1 MTRHFH
7 LAERTGMNNDAGKT
21 KPTDSDWVEID
32 LSDLSKSIWKNKKL
46 IFWIVGGLTFA
57 VLVASLFMTNIYTA
71 RAVLKPVSQTQ
82 SSGRAASLM
91 AQFGGIANLAGI
103 AMPGAAS
110 STEMVNLLKS
120 NVLKKS
126 IIERHNLLPVLF
138 PKRWDEE
145 KQAWKKPGLSLNP
158 LFYLAKLKP
167 ADPSASKKE
176 PGVPDIWDGIRA
188 LDRMTKINY
197 NTKEDIITVSVDFR
211 DAQMA
216 AKIADY
222 FILAL
227 NDHMSGEAK
236 RIANINKAYL
246 ENQLRQTS
254 DPLVQQK
261 IYTLIA
267 EKIETM
273 MMAEV
278 KEGYAF
284 KVLDP
289 PMTPDRK
296 SRPKRSQM
304 VVVAFLVSLVIAVFV
319 VLIRERAK
327 KNAGGENAK

>member
-1 MTRHFH
+1 
-7 LAERTGMNNDAGKT
+7 MNDDAGKT
-21 KPTDSDWVEID
+21 KPTDNDWVEID
-32 LSDLSKSIWKNKKL
+32 LVDISKTIWKNKKL
-46 IFWIVGGLTFA
+46 VFWIVGGFTFA
-57 VLVASLFMTNIYTA
+57 MLVLSLFMTNIYTA

-120 NVLKKS
+120 NVLKKN

-138 PKRWDEE
+138 PKNWDEE
-145 KQAWKKPGLSLNP
+145 KKTWKKPGIRLNP
-158 LFYLAKLKP
+158 LYYLAKLKP
-167 ADPSASKKE
+167 ADPNIPTRE
-176 PGVPDIWDGIRA
+176 PGVPDIRDGIRA

-197 NTKEDIITVSVDFR
+197 NTKEDIITVSVNFR
-211 DAQMA
+211 DAKMA

-222 FILAL
+222 FVLAL

-246 ENQLRQTS
+246 EDQLRQTS

-261 IYTLIA
+261 IYALIA

-296 SRPKRSQM
+296 SKPKRAQI
-304 VVVAFLVSLVIAVFV
+304 VVVAFIASLVIAVFV

-327 KNAGGENAK
+327 KTAGGENVR